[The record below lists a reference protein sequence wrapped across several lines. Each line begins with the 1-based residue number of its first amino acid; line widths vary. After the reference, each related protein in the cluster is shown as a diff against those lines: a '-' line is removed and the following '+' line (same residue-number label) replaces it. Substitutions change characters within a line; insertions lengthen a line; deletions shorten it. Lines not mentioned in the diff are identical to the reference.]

1 MNNRINTPLLI
12 LPCAGGSAANYRGYT
27 KYYKNVII
35 YEYPGHWAKIDEH
48 LDESFDKM
56 VECMVDSVY
65 GQVDNDDI
73 IVLGHSMGALV
84 GYASI
89 ECFRKRHITVRGL
102 YVAASYCPYSSV
114 NTFNKIESD
123 IDIYRFL
130 KNISG
135 ISDKIIGS
143 DFFKENMLPAIKN
156 DFKILKM
163 LKNSRYLDQ
172 QEAIPIT
179 GLYGEDD
186 PLVSYIDIVKW
197 KMYSS
202 GTFKVARYKGNHFFV
217 TADNNIREIIAEIK

>member
-56 VECMVDSVY
+56 VECMVDSVS

-114 NTFNKIESD
+114 NTFNKIT
-123 IDIYRFL
+123 I
-130 KNISG
+130 
-135 ISDKIIGS
+135 
-143 DFFKENMLPAIKN
+143 
-156 DFKILKM
+156 
-163 LKNSRYLDQ
+163 
-172 QEAIPIT
+172 
-179 GLYGEDD
+179 
-186 PLVSYIDIVKW
+186 
-197 KMYSS
+197 
-202 GTFKVARYKGNHFFV
+202 
-217 TADNNIREIIAEIK
+217 